1 MLGRRHEPTKINCPQ
16 ESSLSPFREVDSL
29 WSAGYTRFMR
39 HSLRV
44 LPLAIIFGVVSAQAQ
59 TPAPAP
65 TVECPTTFIIKG
77 RVIAPGE
84 KWDQYHEVLQ
94 LDESRLVGW
103 AYTDSTGEFSLPEQM
118 QGAYYVVVRID
129 GFKEYRERINVG
141 DACSKIVDHFV
152 HLEFDDEVIRPVILD
167 FTGEVNETVDVS
179 ELKREFPKKAV
190 DEFQRAQSERLE
202 GQAPRARVRLEK
214 LVKEYPDFYDARN
227 ALGSIHL
234 EMKRFREAET
244 EYNEARQ
251 LKPNSAAPLVSLGS
265 LYVQEAEAS
274 LNPEPGIAGVVVPGG
289 DLGIILSDAR
299 EVLTEAIK
307 IKPDASFAYYLLGI
321 AEMRGGSYGKS
332 EENLRRSL
340 EIEPK
345 LRWARIAL
353 GNLFIRQ
360 NKYKEALI
368 EYDTY
373 LADYKKVSNHS
384 EVERARAKIALE
396 LTKPTK

>member
-1 MLGRRHEPTKINCPQ
+1 MPDPQ
-16 ESSLSPFREVDSL
+16 PEVDSL
-29 WSAGYTRFMR
+29 PGAGYTRFMR
-39 HSLRV
+39 CSLRV
-44 LPLAIIFGVVSAQAQ
+44 LPLVFFFWTLSAYAQ
-59 TPAPAP
+59 D
-65 TVECPTTFIIKG
+65 CPTTFVIKG

-94 LDESRLVGW
+94 LDESRLVAW
-103 AYTDSTGEFSLPEQM
+103 AYTDSTGEFALPEQP

-141 DACSKIVDHFV
+141 DGCSKIVDHFV

-167 FTGEVNETVDVS
+167 FTGEVNETVDVA
-179 ELKREFPKKAV
+179 ELKRTFPQKAV
-190 DEFQRAQSERLE
+190 NEFQRAQSERLE
-202 GQAPRARVRLEK
+202 GQTSRAHARLEK

-227 ALGSIHL
+227 ALGSLHL

-244 EYNEARQ
+244 QYNEARL

-274 LNPEPGIAGVVVPGG
+274 LYPEPGLAGVVLPGG

-299 EVLTEAIK
+299 DVLNEAIK

-321 AEMRGGSYGKS
+321 AEMRGGRYDKS
-332 EENLRRSL
+332 EQNLRKSL

-353 GNLFIRQ
+353 GNLFINQ
-360 NKYKEALI
+360 NKFKEALI

-373 LADYKKVSNHS
+373 LADYKRVSNHA

-396 LTKPTK
+396 LTKPIK

>member
-1 MLGRRHEPTKINCPQ
+1 MPDPQ
-16 ESSLSPFREVDSL
+16 PEVDSL
-29 WSAGYTRFMR
+29 PGAGYTRFMR
-39 HSLRV
+39 CSLRV
-44 LPLAIIFGVVSAQAQ
+44 LPLVFFFWTLSAYAQ
-59 TPAPAP
+59 D
-65 TVECPTTFIIKG
+65 CPTTFVIKG

-94 LDESRLVGW
+94 LDESRLVAW
-103 AYTDSTGEFSLPEQM
+103 AYTDSTGEFALPEQP

-129 GFKEYRERINVG
+129 GFKEYRERLSLDGCDRIF
-141 DACSKIVDHFV
+141 DHFI
-152 HLEFDDEVIRPVILD
+152 HMEFEDEVIRPVILD
-167 FTGEVNETVDVS
+167 FTGEVNETVDVA

-202 GQAPRARVRLEK
+202 GQAPQARVRLEK
-214 LVKEYPDFYDARN
+214 LVAEYPDLYDARN
-227 ALGSIHL
+227 TLGSIHL

-244 EYNEARQ
+244 QYNEARR

-274 LNPEPGIAGVVVPGG
+274 LHPEPGIAGVVVPGG
-289 DLGIILSDAR
+289 DLDIILSDAR
-299 EVLTEAIK
+299 EVLTEALK

-321 AEMRGGSYGKS
+321 VEMHGGRYDKS
-332 EENLRRSL
+332 EQDLRKAL

-360 NKYKEALI
+360 KKFKETLV
-368 EYDTY
+368 EYDAY
-373 LADYKKVSNHS
+373 LAEFPKVSNRS

-396 LTKPTK
+396 LAKPTK